1 MSVIKSKR
9 NPNTHYDLQVL
20 NDLRELAIHTIVCC
34 KNESVFPKSCR
45 WIYTR
50 RLTDE
55 AIDALLCAVKAN
67 SIKISED
74 DNENLYK
81 YRYSQQIQSFAHL
94 ESLKVLLD
102 LAYDLVK
109 IEGRRVDYWAGL
121 IVDARK
127 KLQAWIRSDKKR
139 YTHPKN

>member
-1 MSVIKSKR
+1 MELKKKSEKSSQI
-9 NPNTHYDLQVL
+9 N
-20 NDLRELAIHTIVCC
+20 
-34 KNESVFPKSCR
+34 NE
-45 WIYTR
+45 
-50 RLTDE
+50 D
-55 AIDALLCAVKAN
+55 
-67 SIKISED
+67 
-74 DNENLYK
+74 LYK

-139 YTHPKN
+139 YTHPEN